1 MSYLSDH
8 EKQSIEAFCNNK
20 VMFNAVKKV
29 LLSGIY
35 EQGTLKEGEEPN
47 PKENMAFHLASLA
60 IKNPIPD
67 ELLGQHI
74 RGMWAGV
81 NALEVG
87 FDKLETFKQVKKGKE
102 KPNPAV

>member
-35 EQGTLKEGEEPN
+35 EEGTLKEDEKPEPIRN
-47 PKENMAFHLASLA
+47 AAFYLAQLS
-60 IKNPIPD
+60 IQNPIPD
-67 ELLGQHI
+67 EILGQHI
-74 RGMWAGV
+74 RGMFAGA

-87 FDKLETFKQVKKGKE
+87 FNKLESFKQVKKVKE
-102 KPNPAV
+102 EPNPAV